1 MRGMAEK
8 EYIERTDL
16 IKRFKLRTKSWERDY
31 GIDAPAMVRVYQD
44 FLCTLMGLR
53 AADIVSREAY
63 ESAKRDAVRAFEEG
77 QEFIRIAD
85 SYAQRNKE
93 LEIELDALRGA
104 ANSLK
109 MHLEKAK
116 AEVEE
121 WKARANDW
129 QNQYLKLID
138 ENEIY
143 QEHVDQDI
151 IYTKAIRAEAIKELL
166 ERAEER
172 VTYFEDE
179 CGAFMPFI
187 DCRDLEAIAEELSEE
202 DAG

>member
-1 MRGMAEK
+1 MSERKYTYEQIVKALEIHSDKENPCVGLCPYSKTPYCGSDMA
-8 EYIERTDL
+8 
-16 IKRFKLRTKSWERDY
+16 
-31 GIDAPAMVRVYQD
+31 
-44 FLCTLMGLR
+44 
-53 AADIVSREAY
+53 
-63 ESAKRDAVRAFEEG
+63 RDA
-77 QEFIRIAD
+77 
-85 SYAQRNKE
+85 
-93 LEIELDALRGA
+93 LALI
-104 ANSLK
+104 NSQ
-109 MHLEKAK
+109 K

-143 QEHVDQDI
+143 QEHIDQDI
-151 IYTKAIRAEAIKELL
+151 IYTKAIRTEAIKELL